1 MWAQEVA
8 RTVSFPSSSSTT
20 PSTHSTT
27 CRACNTATLPPVLL
41 NPPWWMPKPPF
52 LMEGL
57 QRRKQAMELPRAHPY
72 TAFSDV
78 LAESPNATGSGLK
91 SPKNVSD
98 AHIQPGEQH
107 SEGASMLPHG
117 KLFRLVPPP
126 LFTASGSHGESRKP
140 KADVDERSPSL
151 LTRQALPAGWAEAAR
166 LRRS

>member
-57 QRRKQAMELPRAHPY
+57 QRRKQAMELPRSHPY

-107 SEGASMLPHG
+107 SEGCQHAPAWETLPAG
-117 KLFRLVPPP
+117 TTTA
-126 LFTASGSHGESRKP
+126 FTASRSHGESRKP

-151 LTRQALPAGWAEAAR
+151 LTPQALPAGWAEAAR